1 MIERA
6 GLPKAAQ
13 PWSRMRQTNDGTSA
27 IFGGNGGR
35 GGIRTH
41 GTLAGTPVFKTD
53 VNH

>member
-35 GGIRTH
+35 GGIRRQIPRNYLFLRH
-41 GTLAGTPVFKTD
+41 KD
-53 VNH
+53 QI